1 MLSEV
6 GYQMHKHIFASGSQL
21 ITAVCLPI
29 RRLLIDRIRIS
40 TQMTNKL
47 SIFDRAASLFKGKDR
62 SETTSS
68 TSPRQDQAPIK
79 QEQAPI
85 RQEQLPIKQEQA
97 PLNSSAPAP
106 VDSNPIP
113 LQPAG
118 AKSATPQ
125 PVQPSAPNVPTTANA
140 PPNPLPSPSLTPQSP
155 FSVPPAQTTSQ
166 APQAPQPIAA
176 PPHHQSQPPVLAKLK
191 LSLPNAKVNQEYL
204 EAVTALDTNGHAIA
218 IDDIEIDAASGLS
231 FDAKSSHIQGLPLA
245 AGTVSLKIKW
255 TNSKGQPF
263 FYTMN
268 LIVIA
273 DPKSLWNNIEPPAS
287 APYFKKNTDSLFISE
302 HPVRI
307 AAASRRGRSH
317 EHSGSFRDD
326 DFFIHTDP
334 ASGWS
339 TLIVADGAGSAR
351 FSRKGSDIATTEFGA
366 LIQAATTGENGAQLT
381 QQLEHWDKSQDAQKS
396 INAYFQKLFQEAS
409 VSAVKKIDAEAQ
421 SIPTNAKD
429 YSTTLLV
436 AVTKRVKMRTFIV
449 TFWVG
454 DGAIAAYGPSGKVR
468 IMGQPDGGEH
478 AGQTVFLDARVVM
491 DGPRFFKR
499 IAMGFFSDITSVILM
514 TDGVSDPKFE
524 TDHELSDPSKWDALW
539 SEISPLLYKQSPEQE
554 LLSWLEFY
562 SPKHHDDRTIAVLW

>member
-1 MLSEV
+1 MQNHV
-6 GYQMHKHIFASGSQL
+6 YASSSQL
-21 ITAVCLPI
+21 TTAICLPI
-29 RRLLIDRIRIS
+29 SRLLIDRVRIS
-40 TQMTNKL
+40 TQMTNKP
-47 SIFDRAASLFKGKDR
+47 SMFDRAASAASRFFKAKDEA
-62 SETTSS
+62 ETASS
-68 TSPRQDQAPIK
+68 TPSKHEQTPPRHDQTPPK
-79 QEQAPI
+79 QEQAS
-85 RQEQLPIKQEQA
+85 LS
-97 PLNSSAPAP
+97 SSAPAL
-106 VDSNPIP
+106 VDNNPIP
-113 LQPAG
+113 AQPAE
-118 AKSATPQ
+118 AKPATPQ
-125 PVQPSAPNVPTTANA
+125 PAQSSAPTIPATASA
-140 PPNPLPSPSLTPQSP
+140 PPNPLPSASLAPKSP
-155 FSVPPAQTTSQ
+155 FAAPPAQTT
-166 APQAPQPIAA
+166 PQAPQPIAT
-176 PPHHQSQPPVLAKLK
+176 PPHNQSQPPILVKLK

-218 IDDIEIDAASGLS
+218 IDDIEIDTASGLR
-231 FDAKSSHIQGLPLA
+231 FDAQSSHIQGLPHA

-326 DFFIHTDP
+326 DFFIHADP

-351 FSRKGSDIATTEFGA
+351 FSRRGSEIATTEFGA
-366 LIQAATTGENGAQLT
+366 LIHAATIGENGTQLT
-381 QQLEHWDKSQDAQKS
+381 QQLEHWDESQDAQKS
-396 INAYFQKLFQEAS
+396 ISVHFQKLFQEAS
-409 VSAVKKIDAEAQ
+409 VAAIKKIDAEAQ
-421 SIPTNAKD
+421 SIPTSAKD

-436 AVTKRVKMRTFIV
+436 AVTKRIKTRTFIV
-449 TFWVG
+449 AFWVG
-454 DGAIAAYGPSGKVR
+454 DGVIAAYGPSGKVR

-478 AGQTVFLDARVVM
+478 AGQTVFLDAKVVM
-491 DGPRFFKR
+491 DGPSFFKR
-499 IAMGFFSDITSVILM
+499 IKMGFFSDITSVLLM

-524 TDHELSDPSKWDALW
+524 TDSELSDPSKWDALW
-539 SEISPLLYKQSPEQE
+539 SEISPLLFTQSPEQA
-554 LLSWLEFY
+554 LLNWLEFY